1 MNDYQIFTDATADLT
16 AELMQGLPEAKI
28 LEMEILMDGK
38 SYTYGPEGNIDV
50 PTFYSLLNTDTDVK
64 TSSINPEEYLEAFES
79 VLKEGKDVLYLCFT
93 SGLSGTYNTASFI
106 CRDLKD
112 QYPDRKIYCVDS
124 LCASIG
130 EAFFVYEVLK
140 RQKEGYS
147 IDELY
152 EWCSYNRRS
161 VAHWFTLD
169 SFDYLVKGGRIS
181 PAVAAIGSA
190 LQIKPLLSVDE
201 EGKLYVPAKTRG
213 RKSSIAT
220 LLKKV
225 DTDWKKDVDNKILV
239 GHGNCPEEAQEMKEK
254 ILARHPEADVTIMNV
269 GPVIGCHTGPSILA
283 VVFYQ

>member
-1 MNDYQIFTDATADLT
+1 MNT
-16 AELMQGLPEAKI
+16 
-28 LEMEILMDGK
+28 
-38 SYTYGPEGNIDV
+38 N
-50 PTFYSLLNTDTDVK
+50 TDVK

-112 QYPDRKIYCVDS
+112 RYPDRKIYCVDS

-130 EAFFVYEVLK
+130 EAFFVYEALK

-161 VAHWFTLD
+161 IAHWFTLD

-201 EGKLYVPAKTRG
+201 EGKLYVAAKTRG

-225 DTDWKKDVDNKILV
+225 DTDWKKDVDTKVLV
-239 GHGNCPEEAQEMKEK
+239 GHGNCPEEAEEMKEK
-254 ILARHPEADVTIMNV
+254 ILARHPEADVSILNV

-283 VVFYQ
+283 VVYYQ